1 MQIFYFKPDLSNG
14 ITSRLVPAAIVAA
27 IAILLVACTEKEAV
41 DSTKIKKAVPTVTTV
56 TESQIAHWQKE
67 ANAGDA
73 DAQYNLAYIY
83 ENGLGVP
90 KDEAKALELYQ
101 QAANQG
107 HSPAQNNV
115 NAKNPSK

>member
-1 MQIFYFKPDLSNG
+1 M
-14 ITSRLVPAAIVAA
+14 
-27 IAILLVACTEKEAV
+27 ILLHKQIKRISTVILVTAALSLAACTDKEGA
-41 DSTKIKKAVPTVTTV
+41 DSAKIKKSVPTATTV

-90 KDEAKALELYQ
+90 KNEAKALELYQ
-101 QAANQG
+101 QAADQG
-107 HSPAQNNV
+107 YSPAKNNV
-115 NAKNPSK
+115 NAKKPSK

>member
-1 MQIFYFKPDLSNG
+1 M
-14 ITSRLVPAAIVAA
+14 
-27 IAILLVACTEKEAV
+27 ILLHRQINRISTVILVTTALSLAACTDKEDA
-41 DSTKIKKAVPTVTTV
+41 DSAKIKKSVPTATTV

-101 QAANQG
+101 QAADQG
-107 HSPAQNNV
+107 YSPVKNNV
-115 NAKNPSK
+115 NAKKPSK

>member
-1 MQIFYFKPDLSNG
+1 M
-14 ITSRLVPAAIVAA
+14 
-27 IAILLVACTEKEAV
+27 ILLHRQINRISTVILVTTALSLAACTDKEDA
-41 DSTKIKKAVPTVTTV
+41 DSTKIKKSVPTATTV

-90 KDEAKALELYQ
+90 KNEAKALELYQ
-101 QAANQG
+101 QAADQG
-107 HSPAQNNV
+107 YSPVKNNV
-115 NAKNPSK
+115 NAKKPSK

>member
-1 MQIFYFKPDLSNG
+1 M
-14 ITSRLVPAAIVAA
+14 
-27 IAILLVACTEKEAV
+27 ILLHRQINRISTVILVTTALSLAACTDKEDA
-41 DSTKIKKAVPTVTTV
+41 DSTKIKKSVPTATTV

-90 KDEAKALELYQ
+90 KDEAKALELYE

-107 HSPAQNNV
+107 HSVTPN
-115 NAKNPSK
+115 KIDGKKPSD

>member
-1 MQIFYFKPDLSNG
+1 MQIFHFKPDLIASH
-14 ITSRLVPAAIVAA
+14 LVPAAIVAT
-27 IAILLVACTEKEAV
+27 ILLSLAACTENEAA
-41 DSTKIKKAVPTVTTV
+41 DNTKAKRTVPTATTV
-56 TESQIAHWQKE
+56 TESEIARWQKE
-67 ANAGDA
+67 AKAGDA

-107 HSPAQNNV
+107 HSATRNNAD
-115 NAKNPSK
+115 AKKPPK

>member
-14 ITSRLVPAAIVAA
+14 ITSRLVPAAIVAT

-41 DSTKIKKAVPTVTTV
+41 DSTQVKKSVPTVTTV
-56 TESQIAHWQKE
+56 TESQIAQWQKE
-67 ANAGDA
+67 AKAGDA
-73 DAQYNLAYIY
+73 DAQYNLAYLY

-107 HSPAQNNV
+107 HSATQDKID
-115 NAKNPSK
+115 AKKPSK

>member
-1 MQIFYFKPDLSNG
+1 MQIFYFKPDLNG
-14 ITSRLVPAAIVAA
+14 ITSRLVHAAIVAT
-27 IAILLVACTEKEAV
+27 IAIVLVACTEKEAV
-41 DSTKIKKAVPTVTTV
+41 DNTQIKKVVPTATTV

-90 KDEAKALELYQ
+90 KDEAKALELYE

-107 HSPAQNNV
+107 HSVTPN
-115 NAKNPSK
+115 KIDGKKPSD

>member
-1 MQIFYFKPDLSNG
+1 M
-14 ITSRLVPAAIVAA
+14 
-27 IAILLVACTEKEAV
+27 ILLQKQINRISTVILVTTALSLAACTDKEAA
-41 DSTKIKKAVPTVTTV
+41 DSTKTKKSVPTATTV
-56 TESQIAHWQKE
+56 TQSQIAHWQKE

-90 KDEAKALELYQ
+90 KNEAKALELYQ

-107 HSPAQNNV
+107 HSPAQNNA
-115 NAKNPSK
+115 NTKKPSK

>member
-1 MQIFYFKPDLSNG
+1 MISLQKQINRISTVILVTTALS
-14 ITSRLVPAAIVAA
+14 
-27 IAILLVACTEKEAV
+27 LVACTDKEDA
-41 DSTKIKKAVPTVTTV
+41 DITKIKKSVPTATTV

-67 ANAGDA
+67 ASAGDA

-115 NAKNPSK
+115 NAKKPSK

>member
-1 MQIFYFKPDLSNG
+1 MQIFHFKPNLRSNG
-14 ITSRLVPAAIVAA
+14 ITSHLVPAAIVAA
-27 IAILLVACTEKEAV
+27 IATSLVACTEKEPANTQ
-41 DSTKIKKAVPTVTTV
+41 TKKVVPTATTV

-107 HSPAQNNV
+107 HSPAQDNA
-115 NAKNPSK
+115 NAKKPSK

>member
-1 MQIFYFKPDLSNG
+1 MISLQKQINRISTIILITTALS
-14 ITSRLVPAAIVAA
+14 LA
-27 IAILLVACTEKEAV
+27 ACTDKEDA
-41 DSTKIKKAVPTVTTV
+41 DSTKIKKSVPTATTV
-56 TESQIAHWQKE
+56 TESQITHWQKE

-101 QAANQG
+101 QAADQG
-107 HSPAQNNV
+107 YSPAKNNV
-115 NAKNPSK
+115 NAKKPSK

>member
-1 MQIFYFKPDLSNG
+1 MILLQKQINRIS
-14 ITSRLVPAAIVAA
+14 T
-27 IAILLVACTEKEAV
+27 AILVITALSLAACTEKEAA
-41 DSTKIKKAVPTVTTV
+41 DSTKIKKSVPTATTV
-56 TESQIAHWQKE
+56 TQSQIAHWQKE
-67 ANAGDA
+67 ASAGDA

-107 HSPAQNNV
+107 HSPAQNNA
-115 NAKNPSK
+115 NAKKSSKK